1 MVVAKD
7 LREDQTCVVVCPDNI
22 RNYMTKFV
30 VDNWLEARNLKE
42 SPNIQ
47 GHSWWDRTV
56 KEMITEQCAS
66 SFLSMSSSASCQKVI
81 DELKSQKFDQILI
94 VDDDGK
100 LLGLATTAHLTNK
113 ILDNS
118 LNPLDPIEKALFK
131 KFTKISTDAS
141 VGKLSR
147 ILEIEPLVV
156 AVLHAYNKEDCEYCS
171 NLLKERKFKSYFQ
184 MAKTTLRKSNMC
196 KRS

>member
-1 MVVAKD
+1 MAAAMEVAKD
-7 LREDQTCVVVCPDNI
+7 LREDQTCVVLCPDNI

-30 VDNWLEARNLKE
+30 VDNWLEARNFKE
-42 SPNIQ
+42 SVNIQ
-47 GHSWWDRTV
+47 GHSWWDFKV
-56 KEMITEQCAS
+56 KEMITEQCSS

-81 DELKSQKFDQILI
+81 EELKSQKFDHILI

-100 LLGLATTAHLTNK
+100 LLGLATTAHLTKK

-118 LNPLDPIEKALFK
+118 LKPLDPIEKALFK
-131 KFTKISTDAS
+131 KFTKLNTDAT

-156 AVLHAYNKEDCEYCS
+156 AVLHAYNKEDCESYS
-171 NLLKERKFKSYFQ
+171 NILKERNFKS
-184 MAKTTLRKSNMC
+184 
-196 KRS
+196 